1 MKKFLSIFCLSI
13 LSSFTYGD
21 LVERDGLYY
30 QINSEE
36 SFTGII
42 ESYFDSIH
50 FTDNDCSEEDRTDNI
65 LNLFGLDYLCLEFGN
80 SKVLKSKTKN
90 KKQRVNI
97 QMRSGDVLKGR
108 KEYRNGKLDG
118 LVESFF
124 ENTETFL
131 SGQLREKINYKDG
144 ELNGPYEVYYENGQ
158 LKEKGNHQDG
168 ERDRPYENYYEN
180 GQLKE
185 KGNFKDGKRDG
196 LFERYHE
203 NGQLELKG
211 NFKEGKEDGLWN
223 YFNQDG
229 ELTSTK
235 EWKDGVLQE

>member
-1 MKKFLSIFCLSI
+1 MKKLFSIFCLSI

-36 SFTGII
+36 PFTGII

-50 FTDNDCSEEDRTDNI
+50 FTDNDCSEEDRTDNV

-108 KEYRNGKLDG
+108 KEYKSGKLDG

-131 SGQLREKINYKDG
+131 SGK
-144 ELNGPYEVYYENGQ
+144 
-158 LKEKGNHQDG
+158 
-168 ERDRPYENYYEN
+168 
-180 GQLKE
+180 
-185 KGNFKDGKRDG
+185 
-196 LFERYHE
+196 
-203 NGQLELKG
+203 
-211 NFKEGKEDGLWN
+211 
-223 YFNQDG
+223 
-229 ELTSTK
+229 
-235 EWKDGVLQE
+235 

>member
-158 LKEKGNHQDG
+158 LKEKGN
-168 ERDRPYENYYEN
+168 
-180 GQLKE
+180 
-185 KGNFKDGKRDG
+185 FKDVKRDG

-229 ELTSTK
+229 EPTSTK